1 MHDKLKCLATNVYGV
16 QVSAVIPPEPHRV
29 PTFIV
34 LRGIYMRF
42 TTILR
47 ATIAVICILTP
58 ITSFLKP
65 PPAHAD
71 GTDYPGV
78 IALAGTP
85 HLWVIDRAGTR
96 HWAGDTR
103 ALSGMSVDWG
113 TRGTASGPSDLGTVG
128 DPVLSAGLLKDG
140 DPIYL
145 VKWET
150 GWDRPVLQH
159 IQSIEDVRVFGISSN
174 NYGKFVIDRS
184 EWERRFGISVD
195 SLKREELPS
204 ATTAA
209 SPSPPRLAAPP
220 AGAPASPLPDFRG
233 KPLVILLQGFS
244 TSLGEGTPSTT
255 FSHVT
260 DDLSSVGF
268 TSNDVRTYSYKGYS
282 ESLAPRPYSCDDVG
296 QPLNVSMD
304 RLEEAVSITQRQWP
318 GRKVVLVGHSYGGLV
333 AIQALTRA
341 SNDPKH
347 SWLLDAVSG
356 VASFDAPLYGS
367 GSWRHFV
374 SFVLALFKDAFE
386 GGSCKNTMLN
396 SDASRTILA
405 LRDHLDETKARYD
418 TLGASASVHGIRIA
432 TIGNQNDALYRPSQS
447 LIGKQLMGLSV
458 VGGTV
463 GCFAGQIPAC
473 LAGLGLPAALIEDL
487 SETQVLQVS
496 GIARWLKDLGPGS
509 GFEDSHRIA
518 LRDPELRRW
527 ALQQAGLPVPSG
539 QPLMTAPAVAVQ
551 PTVVPSPRPVLSA
564 PAPVQA
570 GTAPQMVSYT
580 RTVRLTPNGSQ
591 SAFGLT
597 LALKQGDQFGAS
609 FSEQNNG
616 DIRLYVIAPDGSVA
630 YSAGQ
635 VHGPFSTGTLYAP
648 GNGNYVVWFDN
659 GFSLLSG
666 KTISLRVDYPQH

>member
-1 MHDKLKCLATNVYGV
+1 
-16 QVSAVIPPEPHRV
+16 
-29 PTFIV
+29 
-34 LRGIYMRF
+34 MRF
-42 TTILR
+42 TTIFR
-47 ATIAVICILTP
+47 ATVAVICILAP
-58 ITSFLKP
+58 ITTFVKP

-145 VKWET
+145 VKWES
-150 GWDRPVLQH
+150 GWDKPVLQH

-174 NYGKFVIDRS
+174 NYGKFVIEKA
-184 EWERRFGISVD
+184 EWQRRFGIAVD
-195 SLKREELPS
+195 GLKREELPS
-204 ATTAA
+204 AAKAGSAMPPRPAA
-209 SPSPPRLAAPP
+209 SP
-220 AGAPASPLPDFRG
+220 GVVPASPAPSYSG
-233 KPLVILLQGFS
+233 KPMVLLLQGFS
-244 TSLGEGTPSTT
+244 TSLGEGADPSTL
-255 FSHVT
+255 SPVH
-260 DDLSSVGF
+260 DDLSSLGF
-268 TSNDVRTYSYKGYS
+268 TTNDVRNFSYNGFS
-282 ESLAPRPYSCDDVG
+282 DTLNPRPYSCADVG
-296 QPLNVSMD
+296 QPLSVSLD
-304 RLEEAVSITQRQWP
+304 RLEQAVSITQRQWP

-341 SNDPKH
+341 STNPEH
-347 SWLLDAVSG
+347 AWLLDAVAG
-356 VASFDAPLYGS
+356 VASFDSPLYGS
-367 GSWRHFV
+367 GAWR
-374 SFVLALFKDAFE
+374 SFVGWIATVGIAI
-386 GGSCKNTMLN
+386 GGDPCKVPATN
-396 SDASRTILA
+396 SEAASAITG
-405 LRDHLDETKARYD
+405 LRDDYNGTASSYQ
-418 TLGASASVHGIRIA
+418 TLATAVGQRNVHVV
-432 TIGNQNDALYRPSQS
+432 TVGNRSDALYRPGETLAGQAAV
-447 LIGKQLMGLSV
+447 LSA
-458 VGGTV
+458 V
-463 GCFAGQIPAC
+463 GCFAGAIQAC
-473 LAGLGLPAALIEDL
+473 PAAVGLTAAVVEDV
-487 SETQVLQVS
+487 SETQIIQVS

-509 GFEDSHRIA
+509 GIEDSHRIA

-539 QPLMTAPAVAVQ
+539 QPPTTAPSVAVQ

-564 PAPVQA
+564 PAPAQA
-570 GTAPQMVSYT
+570 GTAPRMVSYT
-580 RTVRLTPNGSQ
+580 RTVRLTPNGSD

-648 GNGNYVVWFDN
+648 GNGKYVVWFDN
-659 GFSLLSG
+659 GFSLFSG
-666 KTISLRVDYPQH
+666 KTISLRVDYPQR

>member
-1 MHDKLKCLATNVYGV
+1 
-16 QVSAVIPPEPHRV
+16 
-29 PTFIV
+29 
-34 LRGIYMRF
+34 MRF

-47 ATIAVICILTP
+47 GTMAVICMLTP
-58 ITSFLKP
+58 LLSLFKP
-65 PPAHAD
+65 PTAHAD

-96 HWAGDTR
+96 HWVGDTR
-103 ALSGMSVDWG
+103 ALSGMSIDWG
-113 TRGTASGPSDLGTVG
+113 TRGTVGGPSELGTVG

-150 GWDRPVLQH
+150 GWDKPVLQH

-174 NYGKFVIDRS
+174 NYGKFVIEKA
-184 EWERRFGISVD
+184 EWQRRFGIAVD
-195 SLKREELPS
+195 GLKREELPS
-204 ATTAA
+204 AAKA
-209 SPSPPRLAAPP
+209 GSAMPPRSVTSSRVV
-220 AGAPASPLPDFRG
+220 PASPAPSYSG
-233 KPLVILLQGFS
+233 KPMVLLLQGFS
-244 TSLGEGTPSTT
+244 TSLGEGADSAT
-255 FSHVT
+255 FSPVH
-260 DDLSSVGF
+260 DDLSSLGF
-268 TSNDVRTYSYKGYS
+268 TNNDVRNFSYNGFS
-282 ESLAPRPYSCDDVG
+282 DTLNPRPYSCADVG
-296 QPLNVSMD
+296 QPLSVSLD
-304 RLEEAVSITQRQWP
+304 RLEQAVSITQRQWP

-341 SNDPKH
+341 SIDPEH
-347 SWLLDAVSG
+347 AWLLDAVAG
-356 VASFDAPLYGS
+356 VATFDSPLYGS
-367 GSWRHFV
+367 GAWRQFV
-374 SFVLALFKDAFE
+374 AWIGSVGIAI
-386 GGSCKNTMLN
+386 GGDSCKVPATN
-396 SDASRTILA
+396 SAAASAIA
-405 LRDHLDETKARYD
+405 GLRDDYNGTASSYQ
-418 TLGASASVHGIRIA
+418 TLATAVGQRNVHVV
-432 TIGNQNDALYRPSQS
+432 TVGNRSDALYRPGAS
-447 LIGKQLMGLSV
+447 LVGQAANGLAILSA
-458 VGGTV
+458 V
-463 GCFAGQIPAC
+463 GCFAGVIPAC
-473 LAGLGLPAALIEDL
+473 AAALGLPSAVVEDL
-487 SETQVLQVS
+487 SETQVLHVS

-539 QPLMTAPAVAVQ
+539 QPLTTAPSVAVQ

-564 PAPVQA
+564 PAPAQA
-570 GTAPQMVSYT
+570 GTAPRMVSYT
-580 RTVRLTPNGSQ
+580 RTVRLTPNGSD

-659 GFSLLSG
+659 GFSLFSG
-666 KTISLRVDYPQH
+666 KTISLRVDYPQR